1 MPQHQKKII
10 KFVRLSCSS
19 WVFSTHL
26 KKPLVFDVFLVE
38 LLFLFLKV
46 FLSVFLPLQYPNAFF
61 SASFAFNIFRA
72 SSLVICFG
80 RFISFRDFFWFLSTL
95 GLLGILKQLT
105 IGSISA
111 ANELSFEK
119 YLLSICSLICSQSL
133 FKVFQGLYKLSTALY

>member
-1 MPQHQKKII
+1 MPEHQKKII
-10 KFVRLSCSS
+10 KFFRLSCSS

-26 KKPLVFDVFLVE
+26 KKPLVFDVILVE

-46 FLSVFLPLQYPNAFF
+46 LLSVFLPLQYPN
-61 SASFAFNIFRA
+61 AFNIFRA